1 VCSDLDNIVYGAS
14 SPLFIGAL
22 LLLGVRQILHP
33 FPARL
38 YKSVQRVALMT
49 FKLCYLPLRNSD
61 ISFKTRRESRH
72 CEHGFRSK
80 ELLKSPGSV
89 GTVKVFI
96 ADGSQLSC
104 QLIAAAVRRGRY
116 RTRVVG
122 FATDATGIREG
133 LAKKEADV
141 AVIGARLE
149 GEDLAG
155 FQVTREILASRTK
168 PNVIIILDSN
178 KPKMV
183 VEAFRAG
190 ASGIFSRDQSS
201 ELLCKCIH
209 AVHRGQVW
217 ASSKELHFLI
227 EALGTAL
234 PAKSICTRGSG
245 LLTTREEGV
254 VHLVAEGLTN
264 RDISHQLNLSEHTV
278 RNYLFR
284 IFNKVGTS
292 NRLELALY
300 AIDRRGSHDQ
310 QISPAAMDESV
321 MAGQA

>member
-1 VCSDLDNIVYGAS
+1 MDVELESFRPG
-14 SPLFIGAL
+14 IGGSIGTA
-22 LLLGVRQILHP
+22 GIIR
-33 FPARL
+33 
-38 YKSVQRVALMT
+38 
-49 FKLCYLPLRNSD
+49 
-61 ISFKTRRESRH
+61 
-72 CEHGFRSK
+72 RSK
-80 ELLKSPGSV
+80 ELLKSPGHM

-122 FATDATGIREG
+122 FATDAIGIREG
-133 LAKKEADV
+133 LEKNEADV

-149 GEDLAG
+149 EEDLAG
-155 FQVTREILASRTK
+155 FHITREILASRSK
-168 PNVIIILDSN
+168 PSVIIILDSN
-178 KPKMV
+178 KPAMV

-201 ELLCKCIH
+201 DLLCKCIH
-209 AVHRGQVW
+209 AVHKGQVW
-217 ASSKELHFLI
+217 ASSKELRFVI

-234 PAKSICTRGSG
+234 PAKTIGARGMG
-245 LLTTREEGV
+245 LLTKREEGV
-254 VHLVAEGLTN
+254 VDLVAEGLTN
-264 RDISHQLNLSEHTV
+264 RDISQQLKLSAHTV

-300 AIDRRGSHDQ
+300 AIDRREGHEHHSSLGIVGESQVVEDQ
-310 QISPAAMDESV
+310 AVSARRS
-321 MAGQA
+321 

>member
-1 VCSDLDNIVYGAS
+1 MG
-14 SPLFIGAL
+14 
-22 LLLGVRQILHP
+22 
-33 FPARL
+33 
-38 YKSVQRVALMT
+38 KSAGR
-49 FKLCYLPLRNSD
+49 
-61 ISFKTRRESRH
+61 
-72 CEHGFRSK
+72 G
-80 ELLKSPGSV
+80 

-122 FATDATGIREG
+122 FATDAAGIREG
-133 LAKKEADV
+133 LEKNEADV

-149 GEDLAG
+149 EEDLAG
-155 FQVTREILASRTK
+155 FDVTREIRASSSK

-178 KPKMV
+178 KPLMV

-209 AVHRGQVW
+209 AVHKGQLW
-217 ASSKELHFLI
+217 ASSKELRFVI
-227 EALGTAL
+227 DALGPAL
-234 PAKSICTRGSG
+234 PAKSAILRGAS
-245 LLTTREEGV
+245 LLTKREEGV

-292 NRLELALY
+292 SRLELALY
-300 AIDRRGSHDQ
+300 AIDRREGHDQ
-310 QISPAAMDESV
+310 HISLSAMDNSHLSTN
-321 MAGQA
+321 QATSSRRS